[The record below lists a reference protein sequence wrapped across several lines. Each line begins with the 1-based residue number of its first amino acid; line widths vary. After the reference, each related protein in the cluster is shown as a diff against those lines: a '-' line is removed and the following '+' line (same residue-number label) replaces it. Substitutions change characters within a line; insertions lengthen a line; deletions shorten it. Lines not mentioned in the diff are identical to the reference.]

1 MKAQIILAA
10 IISILVG
17 LFLGDMIG
25 DWKRDIES
33 RLEMLEDR
41 GQE

>member
-1 MKAQIILAA
+1 MKTQIILAA

-33 RLEMLEDR
+33 RLEMLEAR
-41 GQE
+41 EQE